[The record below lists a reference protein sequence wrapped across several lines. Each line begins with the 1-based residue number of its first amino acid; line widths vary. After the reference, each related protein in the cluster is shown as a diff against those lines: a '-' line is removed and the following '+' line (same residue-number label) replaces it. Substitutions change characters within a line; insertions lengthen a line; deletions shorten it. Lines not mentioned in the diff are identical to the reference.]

1 MISYV
6 VSNGFSNLTSLD
18 FVGFDSLKYCDLGG
32 LLEFVVD
39 NKNMVLMASLGGSYL
54 GGYLTLSYIS

>member
-39 NKNMVLMASLGGSYL
+39 NKNMVLMASLGGS
-54 GGYLTLSYIS
+54 